1 MRNFSNKKYKS
12 AKTCN
17 ILDKN
22 YCELVLMVIIFVPIG
37 QHSPLCHNAMLPPTL
52 ISTDLGVN

>member
-22 YCELVLMVIIFVPIG
+22 YCKLVLMVIIFVPIG
-37 QHSPLCHNAMLPPTL
+37 QHSPLLPQCNATTH
-52 ISTDLGVN
+52 IDFR